1 MSECKPELQPLPGGE
16 AYPVYDQNMEQT
28 VEYVAWLQYRLSEL
42 EKRED
47 EFWWMLGNHFEIESR
62 EELEELA
69 QGWHPSNA
77 LMVAVHQIWK
87 RDPIVSQ
94 LKSERDALK
103 ATLGLVKQWNG
114 AVHTLDRDPLKVV
127 AHLVKQ
133 FDELDSI
140 LSTASTTIAEKGRE

>member
-1 MSECKPELQPLPGGE
+1 MSERKPELQPLLGGE
-16 AYPVYDQNMEQT
+16 AYPVYDQSKDQAA
-28 VEYVAWLQYRLSEL
+28 EYVAGLQARIAEL
-42 EKRED
+42 E
-47 EFWWMLGNHFEIESR
+47 
-62 EELEELA
+62 A
-69 QGWHPSNA
+69 
-77 LMVAVHQIWK
+77 
-87 RDPIVSQ
+87 
-94 LKSERDALK
+94 ERDALK